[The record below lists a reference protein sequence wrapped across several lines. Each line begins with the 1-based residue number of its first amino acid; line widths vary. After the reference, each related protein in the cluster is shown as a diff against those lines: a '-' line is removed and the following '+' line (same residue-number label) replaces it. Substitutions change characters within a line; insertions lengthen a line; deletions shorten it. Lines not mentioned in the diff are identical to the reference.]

1 LRPSVLITG
10 IVSAGVEISGA
21 TGIVVVDVVVVD
33 VVVEVVE
40 LVELVDVV
48 VVGALL
54 FPEQEARKIQS
65 PAITNTFFDIFLIS
79 LRCSIEL
86 FQILTFRVLTTQH

>member
-33 VVVEVVE
+33 VVV
-40 LVELVDVV
+40 VDVV
-48 VVGALL
+48 VEVVDVVLVGALL
-54 FPEQEARKIQS
+54 FPEHEARKIQS

-86 FQILTFRVLTTQH
+86 FQNLTFRVLTTQH

>member
-1 LRPSVLITG
+1 MITG

-33 VVVEVVE
+33 VVDEV
-40 LVELVDVV
+40 VELVDVV
-48 VVGALL
+48 VVGTLL
-54 FPEQEARKIQS
+54 FPEQEARKMQN
-65 PAITNTFFDIFLIS
+65 PTITNTFFDIFLIS

-86 FQILTFRVLTTQH
+86 FQNLTFRVLTTQH

>member
-33 VVVEVVE
+33 VVVEV
-40 LVELVDVV
+40 VELVDVV

>member
-1 LRPSVLITG
+1 LITG

-33 VVVEVVE
+33 VVVVDVVVE
-40 LVELVDVV
+40 VVDVV

-65 PAITNTFFDIFLIS
+65 PAITNTFFDISLIS

-86 FQILTFRVLTTQH
+86 FQNLTFRVLTTQH